1 MQKITAKK
9 IVINLCWVKSKGG
22 ITVIINFIS
31 QYKSNTLYVLYDNSD
46 LDKYIKNFDSK
57 FIDTKRIYHLFLNF
71 FLDKQTLEKINSY
84 DYIIHFGNFGFKT
97 TIKSYTLIQNILPLV
112 KPLSSLRNFA
122 LNLAYKYTFKITD
135 EIIVQQKHVADTI
148 PYQYKTKIIGS
159 FEIKKIRQSEN
170 IGLVT
175 IYEEIKNKNPKFQ
188 KELLREIAS
197 KFDEKITVINLS
209 TNNEIYKNNFNVLE
223 DLDRNELMQVF
234 KSHSTYIH
242 TSEFETV
249 GLPIYEAL
257 ELGLKV
263 VVPNLEYI
271 NPENENIFKYEF
283 GNYSSAINA
292 IDESIKN
299 LEKVYCD
306 VPIYYENWNLG

>member
-1 MQKITAKK
+1 MKK
-9 IVINLCWVKSKGG
+9 IVINLCGVKSKGG
-22 ITVIINFIS
+22 VTVINNYIS
-31 QYKSNTLYVLYDNSD
+31 QNKSNTLYVLYDNSD

-148 PYQYKTKIIGS
+148 PSQYKTKIIGS
-159 FEIKKIRQSEN
+159 FEIKKIKQSEN
-170 IGLVT
+170 IGFVT

-209 TNNEIYKNNFNVLE
+209 TNNEIYENNFNVLE

-271 NPENENIFKYEF
+271 NLENENIFKYEF

-299 LEKVYCD
+299 LEKVYCV

>member
-1 MQKITAKK
+1 MKK
-9 IVINLCWVKSKGG
+9 IVINLCGVKSKGG
-22 ITVIINFIS
+22 ITVINNFIS
-31 QYKSNTLYVLYDNSD
+31 QNKSNTLYVLYDNSD

-148 PYQYKTKIIGS
+148 PNQYKTKIIGS

-170 IGLVT
+170 IGFVT

>member
-1 MQKITAKK
+1 MKK
-9 IVINLCWVKSKGG
+9 IVINLCGVKSKGG
-22 ITVIINFIS
+22 ITVINNFIS
-31 QYKSNTLYVLYDNSD
+31 QNKSNTLYVLYDNSD

-71 FLDKQTLEKINSY
+71 FLDKQILEKINSY

-148 PYQYKTKIIGS
+148 PNQYKTKIIGS
-159 FEIKKIRQSEN
+159 FEIKKIKQSEN
-170 IGLVT
+170 IGFVT

-209 TNNEIYKNNFNVLE
+209 TNNEIYENNFNVLE

-271 NPENENIFKYEF
+271 NLENENIFKYEF

>member
-1 MQKITAKK
+1 MKK
-9 IVINLCWVKSKGG
+9 IVINLCGVKSKGG
-22 ITVIINFIS
+22 ITVINNYIS
-31 QYKSNTLYVLYDNSD
+31 QNKSNTLYVLYDNSD

-57 FIDTKRIYHLFLNF
+57 FIDTRRIYHLFLNF
-71 FLDKQTLEKINSY
+71 FLDKQILEKINSY

-148 PYQYKTKIIGS
+148 PSQYKTKIIGS
-159 FEIKKIRQSEN
+159 FEIKKIKQSEN
-170 IGLVT
+170 IGFVT

-209 TNNEIYKNNFNVLE
+209 TNNEIYENNFNVLE

-271 NPENENIFKYEF
+271 NLENENIFKYEF

>member
-1 MQKITAKK
+1 MKK
-9 IVINLCWVKSKGG
+9 IVINLCGVKSKGG
-22 ITVIINFIS
+22 ITVINNYIS
-31 QYKSNTLYVLYDNSD
+31 QNKSNTLYVLYDNSD
-46 LDKYIKNFDSK
+46 LDKYIKNFDGK

-148 PYQYKTKIIGS
+148 PNQYKTKIIGS
-159 FEIKKIRQSEN
+159 FEIKKIKQSEN
-170 IGLVT
+170 IGFVT

-271 NPENENIFKYEF
+271 NLENENIFKYEF

>member
-1 MQKITAKK
+1 MKK
-9 IVINLCWVKSKGG
+9 IVINLCGVKSKGG
-22 ITVIINFIS
+22 ITVINNYIS
-31 QYKSNTLYVLYDNSD
+31 QNKSNTLYVLYDNSD

-148 PYQYKTKIIGS
+148 PNQYKTKIIGS
-159 FEIKKIRQSEN
+159 FEIKKIKQSEN
-170 IGLVT
+170 IGFVT

-271 NPENENIFKYEF
+271 NLDNENIFKYEF

-292 IDESIKN
+292 IDDSIKN
-299 LEKVYCD
+299 LEKPYCD

>member
-1 MQKITAKK
+1 MKK
-9 IVINLCWVKSKGG
+9 IVINLCGVKSKGG
-22 ITVIINFIS
+22 ITVINNFIS
-31 QYKSNTLYVLYDNSD
+31 QNKSNTLYVLYDNSD
-46 LDKYIKNFDSK
+46 LDKYIKNFDNK

-122 LNLAYKYTFKITD
+122 LNLAYNYTFKITD

-148 PYQYKTKIIGS
+148 PNQYKTKIIGS
-159 FEIKKIRQSEN
+159 FEIKRIRQSEN
-170 IGLVT
+170 IGFVT

-271 NPENENIFKYEF
+271 NLENENIFKYEF

>member
-1 MQKITAKK
+1 MKK
-9 IVINLCWVKSKGG
+9 IVINLCGVKSKGG
-22 ITVIINFIS
+22 ITVINNYIS
-31 QYKSNTLYVLYDNSD
+31 QNKSNTLYVLYDNSD

-122 LNLAYKYTFKITD
+122 LNLAYKYSFKITD
-135 EIIVQQKHVADTI
+135 EIIVQQKHVADTV
-148 PYQYKTKIIGS
+148 PNQYKTKIIGS
-159 FEIKKIRQSEN
+159 IEIKKVKQSEN
-170 IGLVT
+170 IGFVT

-209 TNNEIYKNNFNVLE
+209 TDNEIYENNFNVLE

-234 KSHSTYIH
+234 RSHSTYIH

-271 NPENENIFKYEF
+271 NLENENIFKYEF
-283 GNYSSAINA
+283 GNYSSAIKI

-299 LEKVYCD
+299 LERVYCD

>member
-1 MQKITAKK
+1 MKK
-9 IVINLCWVKSKGG
+9 IVINLCGVKSKGG
-22 ITVIINFIS
+22 VTVINNYIS
-31 QYKSNTLYVLYDNSD
+31 QNKSNTLYVLYDNSD

-71 FLDKQTLEKINSY
+71 FLDKQTLEKINSC

-122 LNLAYKYTFKITD
+122 LNLAYRYSFKITD

-148 PYQYKTKIIGS
+148 PNQYKTKIIGS
-159 FEIKKIRQSEN
+159 FEIKKIKQSEN
-170 IGLVT
+170 IGFVT

-209 TNNEIYKNNFNVLE
+209 SNNEIYENNFNVLE

-271 NPENENIFKYEF
+271 NLENENIFKYEF

>member
-1 MQKITAKK
+1 MKK
-9 IVINLCWVKSKGG
+9 IVINLCGVKSKGG
-22 ITVIINFIS
+22 ITVINNYIS
-31 QYKSNTLYVLYDNSD
+31 QNKSNTLYVLYDNSD

-84 DYIIHFGNFGFKT
+84 DYIIHFGNIGFKT

-122 LNLAYKYTFKITD
+122 LNLAYKYTFKITN

-148 PYQYKTKIIGS
+148 PNQYKTKIIGS
-159 FEIKKIRQSEN
+159 FEIKKIKQSEN
-170 IGLVT
+170 IGFVT

-271 NPENENIFKYEF
+271 NLENENIFKYEF

>member
-1 MQKITAKK
+1 MKK
-9 IVINLCWVKSKGG
+9 IVINLCGVKSKGG
-22 ITVIINFIS
+22 ITVINNYIS
-31 QYKSNTLYVLYDNSD
+31 QNKSNTLYVLYDNSD
-46 LDKYIKNFDSK
+46 LDKYIKNFDNK

-148 PYQYKTKIIGS
+148 PNQYKTKIIGS
-159 FEIKKIRQSEN
+159 FEIKKIKQSEN
-170 IGLVT
+170 IGFVT

-271 NPENENIFKYEF
+271 NLENENIFKYEF

>member
-1 MQKITAKK
+1 MKK
-9 IVINLCWVKSKGG
+9 IVINLCGVKSKGG
-22 ITVIINFIS
+22 ITVINNYIS
-31 QYKSNTLYVLYDNSD
+31 QNKSNTLYVLYDNSE
-46 LDKYIKNFDSK
+46 LEQYIKNFDCK
-57 FIDTKRIYHLFLNF
+57 YIATKRIYHLFLNF
-71 FLDKQTLEKINSY
+71 ILDKQTIEKINSY

-97 TIKSYTLIQNILPLV
+97 NIKSYTLIQNILPLA
-112 KPLSSLRNFA
+112 KPFSSLRNFA
-122 LNLAYKYTFKITD
+122 LSFAYKYSFIISD
-135 EIIVQQKHVADTI
+135 EIIVQQKHVADMVPI
-148 PYQYKTKIIGS
+148 QHKTKIIGS
-159 FEIKKIRQSEN
+159 IEIKNVKQNEN
-170 IGLVT
+170 IGFVT

-209 TNNEIYKNNFNVLE
+209 TNNEIYENNFNVLE

-234 KSHSTYIH
+234 KYHSTYIH

-271 NPENENIFKYEF
+271 NLENENIFKYEF

-299 LEKVYCD
+299 LEKVYCE

>member
-1 MQKITAKK
+1 MKK
-9 IVINLCWVKSKGG
+9 IVINLCGVKSKGG
-22 ITVIINFIS
+22 ITVINNYIS
-31 QYKSNTLYVLYDNSD
+31 QNKSNTLYVLYDNSD

-148 PYQYKTKIIGS
+148 PNQYKTKIIGS
-159 FEIKKIRQSEN
+159 FEIKKIKQSEN
-170 IGLVT
+170 IGFVT

-209 TNNEIYKNNFNVLE
+209 TNNEIYENNFNVLE

-271 NPENENIFKYEF
+271 NLENENIFKYEF

-306 VPIYYENWNLG
+306 VPVYYENWNLG

>member
-1 MQKITAKK
+1 MKK
-9 IVINLCWVKSKGG
+9 IVINLCGVKSKGG
-22 ITVIINFIS
+22 ITVINNYIS
-31 QYKSNTLYVLYDNSD
+31 QNKSNTLYVLYDNSD
-46 LDKYIKNFDSK
+46 LDKYIENFDSK
-57 FIDTKRIYHLFLNF
+57 FIDTRRIYHLFLNF
-71 FLDKQTLEKINSY
+71 FLDKQILEKINSY

-148 PYQYKTKIIGS
+148 PNQYKTKIIGS
-159 FEIKKIRQSEN
+159 FEIKKIKQNEN
-170 IGLVT
+170 IGFVT

-209 TNNEIYKNNFNVLE
+209 TNNEIYENNFNVLE

-271 NPENENIFKYEF
+271 NLENENIFKYEF

-299 LEKVYCD
+299 LEKIYCD

>member
-1 MQKITAKK
+1 MKK
-9 IVINLCWVKSKGG
+9 IVINLCGVKSKGG
-22 ITVIINFIS
+22 ITVINNYIS
-31 QYKSNTLYVLYDNSD
+31 QNKSNTLYVLYDNSD

-122 LNLAYKYTFKITD
+122 LNLAYKYSFKITD
-135 EIIVQQKHVADTI
+135 EIIVQQKHVADTV
-148 PYQYKTKIIGS
+148 PNQYKTKIIGS
-159 FEIKKIRQSEN
+159 IEIKKVKQSEN
-170 IGLVT
+170 IGFVT

-209 TNNEIYKNNFNVLE
+209 TDNEIYENNFNVLE

-234 KSHSTYIH
+234 RSHSTYIH

-271 NPENENIFKYEF
+271 NLENENIFKYEF
-283 GNYSSAINA
+283 GNYSSAINI

-299 LEKVYCD
+299 LERVYCD

>member
-1 MQKITAKK
+1 MKK
-9 IVINLCWVKSKGG
+9 IVINLCGVKSKGG
-22 ITVIINFIS
+22 ITVINNYIS
-31 QYKSNTLYVLYDNSD
+31 QNKSNTLYVLYDNSD
-46 LDKYIKNFDSK
+46 LDKYIKNFDNK

-71 FLDKQTLEKINSY
+71 FLDKQTLGKINSY

-148 PYQYKTKIIGS
+148 PNQYKTKIIGS
-159 FEIKKIRQSEN
+159 FEIKRIRQSEN
-170 IGLVT
+170 IGFVT

-209 TNNEIYKNNFNVLE
+209 TNNEIYENNFNVLE

-271 NPENENIFKYEF
+271 NLENENIFKYEF

>member
-1 MQKITAKK
+1 MKK
-9 IVINLCWVKSKGG
+9 IVINLCGVKSKGG
-22 ITVIINFIS
+22 ITVINNYIS
-31 QYKSNTLYVLYDNSD
+31 QNKSNTLYVLYDNSD

-84 DYIIHFGNFGFKT
+84 DYIIHFGNIGFKT

-148 PYQYKTKIIGS
+148 PNQYKTKIIGS
-159 FEIKKIRQSEN
+159 FEIKKIKQSEN
-170 IGLVT
+170 IGFVT

-271 NPENENIFKYEF
+271 NLENENIFKYEF

>member
-1 MQKITAKK
+1 MKK
-9 IVINLCWVKSKGG
+9 IVINLCGVKSKGG
-22 ITVIINFIS
+22 ITVINNYIS
-31 QYKSNTLYVLYDNSD
+31 QNKSNTLYVLYDNSD

-122 LNLAYKYTFKITD
+122 LNLAYKYSFKITD

-148 PYQYKTKIIGS
+148 PNQYKTKIIGS
-159 FEIKKIRQSEN
+159 FEIKKVKQSEN
-170 IGLVT
+170 IGFVT

-209 TNNEIYKNNFNVLE
+209 TDNEIYENNFNVLE

-271 NPENENIFKYEF
+271 NLENENIFKYEF
-283 GNYSSAINA
+283 GNYSSAINI

>member
-1 MQKITAKK
+1 MKK
-9 IVINLCWVKSKGG
+9 IVINLCGVKSKGG
-22 ITVIINFIS
+22 ITVINNYIS
-31 QYKSNTLYVLYDNSD
+31 QNKSNTLYVLYDNSD

-57 FIDTKRIYHLFLNF
+57 FIDTKRIYHLFLNL

-84 DYIIHFGNFGFKT
+84 DYIIHFGNIGFKT

-148 PYQYKTKIIGS
+148 PNQYKTKIIGS

-170 IGLVT
+170 IGFVT

-209 TNNEIYKNNFNVLE
+209 TNNEIYENNFNVLE

-271 NPENENIFKYEF
+271 NLENENIFKYEF

>member
-1 MQKITAKK
+1 MKK
-9 IVINLCWVKSKGG
+9 IVINLCGVKSKGG
-22 ITVIINFIS
+22 ITVINNYIS
-31 QYKSNTLYVLYDNSD
+31 QNKSNTLYVLYDNSD

-148 PYQYKTKIIGS
+148 PNQYKTKIIGS
-159 FEIKKIRQSEN
+159 FEIKKIKQSKN
-170 IGLVT
+170 IGFVT

-271 NPENENIFKYEF
+271 NLENENIFKYEF

>member
-1 MQKITAKK
+1 MKK
-9 IVINLCWVKSKGG
+9 IVINLCGVKSKGG
-22 ITVIINFIS
+22 VTVINNYIS
-31 QYKSNTLYVLYDNSD
+31 QNKSNTLYVLYDNSD

-112 KPLSSLRNFA
+112 KPLSSLRNFT

-148 PYQYKTKIIGS
+148 PNQYKTKIIGS
-159 FEIKKIRQSEN
+159 FEIKNIKQSEN
-170 IGLVT
+170 IGFVT
-175 IYEEIKNKNPKFQ
+175 IYGEIKNKNPKFQ

-209 TNNEIYKNNFNVLE
+209 TNNEIYENNFNVLE

-271 NPENENIFKYEF
+271 NLKNENIFKYEF

-299 LEKVYCD
+299 LEKAYCD

>member
-1 MQKITAKK
+1 MKK
-9 IVINLCWVKSKGG
+9 IVINLCGVKSKGG
-22 ITVIINFIS
+22 ITVINNFIS
-31 QYKSNTLYVLYDNSD
+31 QNKSNTLYVLYDNSD
-46 LDKYIKNFDSK
+46 LDKYIKNFDNK
-57 FIDTKRIYHLFLNF
+57 FIDTKRIYHLLLNF

-148 PYQYKTKIIGS
+148 PNQYKTKIIGS
-159 FEIKKIRQSEN
+159 FEIKKIKQSEN
-170 IGLVT
+170 IGFVT

-271 NPENENIFKYEF
+271 NLENENIFKYEF

>member
-1 MQKITAKK
+1 MKK
-9 IVINLCWVKSKGG
+9 IVINLCGVKSKGG
-22 ITVIINFIS
+22 ITVINNFIS
-31 QYKSNTLYVLYDNSD
+31 QNKSNTLYVLYDNSD
-46 LDKYIKNFDSK
+46 LDKYIKNFDNK

-148 PYQYKTKIIGS
+148 PNQYKTKIIGS
-159 FEIKKIRQSEN
+159 FEIKKIKQSEN
-170 IGLVT
+170 IGFVT

-209 TNNEIYKNNFNVLE
+209 KNNEIYESNFHVLE

-234 KSHSTYIH
+234 KSNSTYIH

-271 NPENENIFKYEF
+271 NLENENIFKYEF

-299 LEKVYCD
+299 LEKVYCE

>member
-1 MQKITAKK
+1 MKK
-9 IVINLCWVKSKGG
+9 IVINLCGVKSKGG
-22 ITVIINFIS
+22 ITVINNYIS
-31 QYKSNTLYVLYDNSD
+31 QNKSNTLYVLYDNSD
-46 LDKYIKNFDSK
+46 LDKYIKNFDNK
-57 FIDTKRIYHLFLNF
+57 FIDTNRIYHLFLNF

-148 PYQYKTKIIGS
+148 PNQYKTKIIGS
-159 FEIKKIRQSEN
+159 FEIKKIKQSEN
-170 IGLVT
+170 IGFVT

-271 NPENENIFKYEF
+271 NLENENIFKYEF

>member
-1 MQKITAKK
+1 MKK
-9 IVINLCWVKSKGG
+9 IVINLCGVKSKGG
-22 ITVIINFIS
+22 ITVINNYIS
-31 QYKSNTLYVLYDNSD
+31 QNKRNTLYVLYDNSD

-112 KPLSSLRNFA
+112 KPLSSLRNFT

-148 PYQYKTKIIGS
+148 PNQYKTKIIGS
-159 FEIKKIRQSEN
+159 FEIKNIKQTEN
-170 IGLVT
+170 IGFVT

-209 TNNEIYKNNFNVLE
+209 SNNEIYENNFNVLE

-234 KSHSTYIH
+234 KSHTTYIH

-271 NPENENIFKYEF
+271 NLENENIFKYEF

-299 LEKVYCD
+299 LKKVYCD

>member
-1 MQKITAKK
+1 MKK
-9 IVINLCWVKSKGG
+9 IVINLCGVKSKGG
-22 ITVIINFIS
+22 ITVINNYIS
-31 QYKSNTLYVLYDNSD
+31 QNKSNTLYVLYDNSD

-112 KPLSSLRNFA
+112 KPLSSLRNFT

-148 PYQYKTKIIGS
+148 PNQYKTKIIGS
-159 FEIKKIRQSEN
+159 FEIKNIKQTEN
-170 IGLVT
+170 IGFVT

-209 TNNEIYKNNFNVLE
+209 SNNEIYENNFNVLE

-271 NPENENIFKYEF
+271 NLENENIFKYEF

>member
-1 MQKITAKK
+1 MKK
-9 IVINLCWVKSKGG
+9 IVINLCGVKSKGG
-22 ITVIINFIS
+22 ITVINNFIS
-31 QYKSNTLYVLYDNSD
+31 QNKSNTLYVLYDNSD

-112 KPLSSLRNFA
+112 KPLSSLRNFT

-148 PYQYKTKIIGS
+148 PNQYKTKIIGS
-159 FEIKKIRQSEN
+159 FEIKNIKQTEN
-170 IGLVT
+170 IGFVT

-209 TNNEIYKNNFNVLE
+209 SNNEIYENNFNVLE

-271 NPENENIFKYEF
+271 NLENENIFKYEF

-299 LEKVYCD
+299 LKKVYCD

>member
-1 MQKITAKK
+1 MKK
-9 IVINLCWVKSKGG
+9 IVINLCGVKSKGG
-22 ITVIINFIS
+22 ITVINNFIS
-31 QYKSNTLYVLYDNSD
+31 QNKSNTLYVLYDNSD

-112 KPLSSLRNFA
+112 KPLSSLRNFT

-148 PYQYKTKIIGS
+148 PNQYKTKIIGS
-159 FEIKKIRQSEN
+159 FEIKNIKQTEN
-170 IGLVT
+170 IGFVT

-209 TNNEIYKNNFNVLE
+209 SNNEIYENNFNVLE
-223 DLDRNELMQVF
+223 DLDRNDLMQVF

-271 NPENENIFKYEF
+271 NLENENIFKYEF

-299 LEKVYCD
+299 LKKVYCD

>member
-1 MQKITAKK
+1 MKK
-9 IVINLCWVKSKGG
+9 IVINLCGVKSKGG
-22 ITVIINFIS
+22 ITVINNYIS
-31 QYKSNTLYVLYDNSD
+31 QNKSNTLYVLYDNSD
-46 LDKYIKNFDSK
+46 LDKYIKNFDNK

-122 LNLAYKYTFKITD
+122 LNLAYNYTFKITD

-148 PYQYKTKIIGS
+148 PNQYKTKIIGS
-159 FEIKKIRQSEN
+159 FEIKKIKQSEN
-170 IGLVT
+170 IGFVT

-209 TNNEIYKNNFNVLE
+209 TNNEIYENNFNVLE

-271 NPENENIFKYEF
+271 NLENENIFKYEF

>member
-1 MQKITAKK
+1 MKK
-9 IVINLCWVKSKGG
+9 IVINLCGVKSKGG
-22 ITVIINFIS
+22 VTVINNYIPQN
-31 QYKSNTLYVLYDNSD
+31 KSNTLYVLYDNSD

-112 KPLSSLRNFA
+112 KPLTSLRNFA

-148 PYQYKTKIIGS
+148 PNQYKTKIIGS
-159 FEIKKIRQSEN
+159 FEIKKIKQSEN
-170 IGLVT
+170 IGFVT

-271 NPENENIFKYEF
+271 NLENENIFKYEF

-299 LEKVYCD
+299 LEKAYCD
-306 VPIYYENWNLG
+306 VPIYYESWNLG

>member
-1 MQKITAKK
+1 MKK
-9 IVINLCWVKSKGG
+9 IVINLCGVKSNGG
-22 ITVIINFIS
+22 ITVINNYIS
-31 QYKSNTLYVLYDNSD
+31 QNKSNTLYVLYDNSD

-57 FIDTKRIYHLFLNF
+57 FIETRRIYHLFLNF
-71 FLDKQTLEKINSY
+71 FLDKQILEKINSY

-148 PYQYKTKIIGS
+148 PNQYKTKIIGS
-159 FEIKKIRQSEN
+159 LEIKKIRQSEN
-170 IGLVT
+170 IGFVT

-271 NPENENIFKYEF
+271 NLENENIFKYEF

>member
-1 MQKITAKK
+1 MKK
-9 IVINLCWVKSKGG
+9 IVINLCGVKSKGG
-22 ITVIINFIS
+22 ITVINNYIS
-31 QYKSNTLYVLYDNSD
+31 QNKSNTLYVLYDNSD

-57 FIDTKRIYHLFLNF
+57 FIETRRIYHLFLNF
-71 FLDKQTLEKINSY
+71 FLDKQILEKINSY

-112 KPLSSLRNFA
+112 KPLSSLRNFT

-148 PYQYKTKIIGS
+148 PNQYKTKIIGS
-159 FEIKKIRQSEN
+159 FEIKKIKQSEN
-170 IGLVT
+170 IGFVT

-209 TNNEIYKNNFNVLE
+209 TNNEIYENNFNILE

-271 NPENENIFKYEF
+271 NLENENIFKYEF

>member
-1 MQKITAKK
+1 MKK
-9 IVINLCWVKSKGG
+9 IVINLCGVKSKGG
-22 ITVIINFIS
+22 ITVINNYIS
-31 QYKSNTLYVLYDNSD
+31 QNKSNTLYVLYDNSD

-97 TIKSYTLIQNILPLV
+97 TIKSDTLIQNILPLV

-148 PYQYKTKIIGS
+148 PNQYKTKIIGS
-159 FEIKKIRQSEN
+159 FEIKKIKQSEK
-170 IGLVT
+170 IGFVT

-209 TNNEIYKNNFNVLE
+209 TNNEIYENNFNVLE

-271 NPENENIFKYEF
+271 NLENENIFKYEF

>member
-1 MQKITAKK
+1 MKK
-9 IVINLCWVKSKGG
+9 IVINLCGVKSKGG
-22 ITVIINFIS
+22 VTVINNYIS
-31 QYKSNTLYVLYDNSD
+31 QNKSNTLYVLYDNSD

-148 PYQYKTKIIGS
+148 PNQYKTKIIGS
-159 FEIKKIRQSEN
+159 FEIKNIKQTEN
-170 IGLVT
+170 IGFVT

-209 TNNEIYKNNFNVLE
+209 TNNEIYENNFNVLE

-271 NPENENIFKYEF
+271 NLKNENIFKYEF

-299 LEKVYCD
+299 LEKAYCD